1 VPHEASGLAHGCAA
15 SYAPRMRQLV
25 VLLAA
30 AAFTGCT
37 STVLTEPVIHVSPY
51 LALYQ
56 LRGDT
61 KMQSQGTLPSDIVNN
76 PRQPLRRFGQD
87 RFREDVGVRVDIG
100 DGFGGL
106 RGEYY
111 KLDMNTSRSNEL
123 QADWGRL
130 LAGDFA
136 SIYAEMDELRV
147 GYVEPFADIRTKY
160 RDEDLRL
167 QFGAGGVF
175 ATREMDMRGRESTNT
190 RTQNLKFD
198 GDIVYVAV
206 RARATWMD
214 FSLDLDYAIAPESFV
229 IGGDMEDLSQ
239 DFEAR
244 FSYQLPQR
252 DIQLFAGVRYSEFSA
267 SGIAN
272 GFRYDTDLVVDG
284 FQFGA
289 LVTF

>member
-1 VPHEASGLAHGCAA
+1 
-15 SYAPRMRQLV
+15 MRQTGA
-25 VLLAA
+25 LLTAA
-30 AAFTGCT
+30 LLSGCT
-37 STVLTEPVIHVSPY
+37 STVLTEPIVHVSPY

-61 KMQSQGTLPSDIVNN
+61 KMQSQGTLPSDLQNN

-123 QADWGRL
+123 QADWGQL
-130 LAGDFA
+130 QAGDFA
-136 SIYAEMDELRV
+136 SIYAEMDELRI
-147 GYVEPFADIRTKY
+147 GYVEPFADIRTDY
-160 RDEDLRL
+160 RDEELRL
-167 QFGAGGVF
+167 QFGAGAVF
-175 ATREMDMRGRESTNT
+175 ATREMDMRGRETTNT
-190 RTQNLKFD
+190 RNQNLKFD
-198 GDIVYVAV
+198 GDVVYVAV
-206 RARATWMD
+206 RARATWKD
-214 FSLDLDYAIAPESFV
+214 FALDLDYAIAPEAFV
-229 IGGDMEDLSQ
+229 VAGDMEDVSQ

-244 FSYQLPQR
+244 LSYQLPQR
-252 DIQLFAGVRYSEFSA
+252 DIKLFGGVRYSEFSA

-272 GFRYDTDLVVDG
+272 GFRYDNDLVLDG
-284 FQFGA
+284 FQFGL